1 MQSLLEA
8 PVHLTRPTRLAYAAA
23 VLLRVVT
30 ARGWCAETAARDLR
44 ARLRDDRNLLRL
56 LQARVS
62 RAMLERPTATD
73 VRAHATLELALAGV
87 ALESVR

>member
-30 ARGWCAETAARDLR
+30 ARGWCAESAARDLR
-44 ARLRDDRNLLRL
+44 ARLRDDRTLLRL

-73 VRAHATLELALAGV
+73 ARAHATLELALAGV
-87 ALESVR
+87 PVGRG